1 MSRKTKKVIWIVI
14 AILVVAGIAGG
25 ITANI
30 LINKEHENAY
40 AAKVNGVEIKESR
53 VTKYI
58 ESLRKSYGYE
68 SEKSWAEYLNSAGST
83 PSEMRSNILDTYIK
97 QEIVKQFANE
107 KECEATDDKINET
120 VDKMKENYS
129 TDDAWKKALES
140 AGFESEDDYR
150 DSLKYSIAYKN
161 LEDKFK
167 EEVEVNDETL
177 LEKLPDNLSSYDGA
191 KRSSHILFAESDQ
204 EKAQSILDQ
213 INAGTLDF
221 AEAAKEN
228 STDTGSAENGGDVG
242 WDKLTTFVDE
252 YTNALKE
259 LSVGQVSGLV
269 KSQYGYHI
277 IKCTDEFK
285 KPKEITSLDQVPSE
299 IREKVRENLQSSDST
314 TNLNNWIDEKK
325 DSSDV
330 EKKDMPDWVSYNCN
344 YEKYMTDEQK
354 KAAEEKNNQENQ
366 DSNSDNSENSDD
378 SSNSGDNNGDS
389 NSENSGDNNSD
400 SNDNSQNNE
409 SSDTNNNS
417 DNSAE
422 NTDSGNSSE
431 QSQ

>member
-97 QEIVKQFANE
+97 QEVVKQFASE

-161 LEDKFK
+161 LEDKFT
-167 EEVEVNDETL
+167 EEVEISDETL

-277 IKCTDEFK
+277 IKCTDEFN
-285 KPKEITSLDQVPSE
+285 KPEEITSLDQVPSE

-314 TNLNNWIDEKK
+314 TNLNNWIDEKQNG
-325 DSSDV
+325 SEV
-330 EKKDMPDWVSYNCN
+330 EKKDMPSWVSYNCN

-354 KAAEEKNNQENQ
+354 KAAEEKNN
-366 DSNSDNSENSDD
+366 SE
-378 SSNSGDNNGDS
+378 
-389 NSENSGDNNSD
+389 
-400 SNDNSQNNE
+400 NE
-409 SSDTNNNS
+409 SSDDGSSDSSESSDNNENTESTDGENSESSDNTSESGESTDNNS
-417 DNSAE
+417 SSDNNTE
-422 NTDSGNSSE
+422 NTDTNNSEE
-431 QSQ
+431 QTQE

>member
-25 ITANI
+25 ITASI

-97 QEIVKQFANE
+97 QEIIKQFANE

-167 EEVEVNDETL
+167 EEVEINDETL

-277 IKCTDEFK
+277 IKCTDEFN
-285 KPKEITSLDQVPSE
+285 KPDEITSLDQVPSE

-314 TNLNNWIDEKK
+314 TNLNNWIDEKQNG
-325 DSSDV
+325 SDV

-354 KAAEEKNNQENQ
+354 KTAEEKKNSENESS
-366 DSNSDNSENSDD
+366 DDGSSDNSESTDNNENTENSD
-378 SSNSGDNNGDS
+378 GE
-389 NSENSGDNNSD
+389 NSENSENNDQNSESTDNSNSSDNNT
-400 SNDNSQNNE
+400 E
-409 SSDTNNNS
+409 SSDTNN
-417 DNSAE
+417 
-422 NTDSGNSSE
+422 SGE
-431 QSQ
+431 QTQE

>member
-14 AILVVAGIAGG
+14 AILVVAGVAGG

-30 LINKEHENAY
+30 LINKDHENAY

-97 QEIVKQFANE
+97 QEIVKQFAGE
-107 KECEATDDKINET
+107 KDCAATDDKINET

-167 EEVEVNDETL
+167 EEVEINDETL

-213 INAGTLDF
+213 INAGTIDF

-285 KPKEITSLDQVPSE
+285 KPDEITSLDQVPSE
-299 IREKVRENLQSSDST
+299 ISEKVRENLQSSDST

-354 KAAEEKNNQENQ
+354 KTAEEKKNQENQ

-378 SSNSGDNNGDS
+378 SSNSGENNGDG
-389 NSENSGDNNSD
+389 SGDNNSENSENND
-400 SNDNSQNNE
+400 QNSESTDNSNSSDNNTE
-409 SSDTNNNS
+409 SSDT

-422 NTDSGNSSE
+422 
-431 QSQ
+431 QPQQ